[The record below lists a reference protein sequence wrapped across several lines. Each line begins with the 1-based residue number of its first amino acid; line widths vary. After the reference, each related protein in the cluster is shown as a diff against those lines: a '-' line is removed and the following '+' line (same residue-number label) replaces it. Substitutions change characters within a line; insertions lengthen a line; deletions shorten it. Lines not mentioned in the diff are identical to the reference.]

1 MKNPHRESNPLSTG
15 STSCATAYP
24 VLSLYVANKV
34 PEVGQSTYLILLV
47 KSIRQ
52 SKKLSV
58 LRVQNCNLE
67 VDSQKNV
74 LGSER

>member
-1 MKNPHRESNPLSTG
+1 MKNPHRESNPLPTG

-24 VLSLYVANKV
+24 LLSLYVASKV
-34 PEVGQSTYLILLV
+34 PEVGQSTYLTLLV
-47 KSIRQ
+47 KSIRH

-58 LRVQNCNLE
+58 PGVKSCNLD
-67 VDSQKNV
+67 VYSQKNV